1 MNVEITARAERDV
14 EEIYL
19 WIRKD
24 SPARAATWR
33 RGLLKA
39 AGTIAQFPKR
49 CPLAPESGPDID
61 IRQLLYGKYRLLFAV
76 MADTIYA
83 LHVRHAARRPLSAA
97 PDDAEGDDE
106 D

>member
-1 MNVEITARAERDV
+1 MNVELTARAERDI

-24 SPARAATWR
+24 SPTRAATWR

-39 AGTIAQFPKR
+39 ASTLAEFPKR
-49 CPLAPESGPDID
+49 CPLAPESGPDIE
-61 IRQLLYGKYRLLFAV
+61 IRQLIYGKYRVLFANLEGV
-76 MADTIYA
+76 IYV

-97 PDDAEGDDE
+97 QDASDDDDS